1 MIRGV
6 LANWRPAN
14 IWSNRIMLTRL
25 LGLVIVALL
34 LTGCAEPPYT
44 NVDNQGLERL
54 LQQSVPVIDIRR
66 PEEWRETG
74 VVEGSR
80 GITFVDASGRVTPK
94 FLETFGATVGKDQP
108 VVLICRTGNRTDVLA
123 RHLVEQMG
131 YTQVYNVRDGIMGWL
146 REGRP
151 VTRG

>member
-1 MIRGV
+1 MF
-6 LANWRPAN
+6 
-14 IWSNRIMLTRL
+14 TRL
-25 LGLVIVALL
+25 IGLVVATLM

-54 LQQSVPVIDIRR
+54 LQQSVPLIDVRR

-74 VVEGSR
+74 MVEGSR
-80 GITFVDASGRVTPK
+80 GITFVDANGRVRPN
-94 FLETFGATVGKDQP
+94 FLEMLSAAVGREQP

-123 RHLVEQMG
+123 RHLVEKMG

-146 REGRP
+146 REGRA
-151 VTRG
+151 VKRG

>member
-1 MIRGV
+1 MF
-6 LANWRPAN
+6 
-14 IWSNRIMLTRL
+14 TRL
-25 LGLVIVALL
+25 TGLVVAILM

-54 LQQSVPVIDIRR
+54 LQQSVPLIDVRR

-74 VVEGSR
+74 MVEGSR
-80 GITFVDASGRVTPK
+80 GITFVDANGRVRPN
-94 FLETFGATVGKDQP
+94 FLETFSAAVGREQP

-123 RHLVEQMG
+123 RHLVEKMG
-131 YTQVYNVRDGIMGWL
+131 YTQVYNVRDGITGWL

-151 VTRG
+151 VKRG